1 MEWEGTEKLGVGT
14 QGGKGGTAK
23 VQSERAETAQEEGQ
37 GRRAMGTADEPQGA
51 PRVPRQR
58 RGSLTWSPHAGVNHA
73 ARPAG
78 LGEQLCHLR
87 TLYGGQALSAGSHP
101 GRKPQGPP
109 PSERKIPLPE
119 GPPQQAGPQIMCVCW
134 KSGGA
139 GQRTSRLE
147 ELTPTVVPRKGDCLR
162 QLPHT
167 PCRLHWGKHI

>member
-1 MEWEGTEKLGVGT
+1 MSNAEWEGKEKLGVGT

-23 VQSERAETAQEEGQ
+23 VQSERAEETAQEEGQ

-51 PRVPRQR
+51 PRVPRQW

-73 ARPAG
+73 ACPAG

-87 TLYGGQALSAGSHP
+87 ALYGGQALSAGSHP

-119 GPPQQAGPQIMCVCW
+119 GPPQQAGPQIMRVCVGKVGVLGRGQAGK
-134 KSGGA
+134 KS
-139 GQRTSRLE
+139 
-147 ELTPTVVPRKGDCLR
+147 
-162 QLPHT
+162 
-167 PCRLHWGKHI
+167 